1 MRVRLVEEIA
11 TAVHNSGL
19 FKLVYKNIVPN
30 WTQVPVFP
38 AIGIVYDS
46 DLSSGV
52 TMGSSINVEANIV
65 ILIYQ
70 QQENNNYEDKLSK
83 LVDEVENIVCNNAFI
98 NCNTLT
104 NNIVSF
110 KRDGGILM
118 PFSVAQL
125 TLKVT
130 YRKNCKV

>member
-1 MRVRLVEEIA
+1 MRVKLVEEIA
-11 TAVHNSGL
+11 TAIHSRGL

-30 WTQVPVFP
+30 WTQVPAFP

-46 DLSSGV
+46 DISTSA
-52 TMGSSINVEANIV
+52 TTGSSITVEANIV

-70 QQENNNYEDKLSK
+70 HQSNDDYSDKLSS
-83 LVDEVENIVCNNAFI
+83 LVDEVEKIICSNKFVICSTI
-98 NCNTLT
+98 NSG
-104 NNIVSF
+104 VSSF

-125 TLKVT
+125 TLKVS
-130 YRKNCKV
+130 YRKNCSV